1 MSDASYYYDKAFVES
16 ALSGSDDGHRSI
28 IGGMWDELG
37 QLQIDFLVR
46 CGLKPEH
53 TLIDIGCGSFRGGVK
68 FIEYLHPENYY
79 GIDISKEIMDAGYE
93 KEIVQRGLGTR
104 FPRANMHE
112 SHDFGLNAFKAR
124 FDYAIAQSVFSHLP
138 FSYLQQ
144 CLKKIHARMKPG
156 GLFFVTYFD
165 CPPWHDFDQP
175 LRHERGG
182 VTTHPGQDPYHYRAG
197 DLILAA
203 RSGWRVEWLGD
214 WDHPRNQKMAVFR
227 RR

>member
-1 MSDASYYYDKAFVES
+1 MSDASYYYDKGFIES

-37 QLQIDFLVR
+37 QLQIDFLVK

-53 TLIDIGCGSFRGGVK
+53 ALIDIGCGSFRGGVK
-68 FIEYLHPENYY
+68 FIEYLNPENYY
-79 GIDISKEIMDAGYE
+79 GIDISNEIMGAGYE
-93 KEIVQRGLGTR
+93 REIVQRGLDAR
-104 FPRANMHE
+104 FPQTNMRV
-112 SHDFGLNAFKAR
+112 SQDFSIQAFGVR

-138 FSYLQQ
+138 IRYLQQ
-144 CLKKIHARMKPG
+144 CLAKIHTRIKPG
-156 GLFFVTYFD
+156 GLFFATYFD

-175 LRHERGG
+175 RLQERGG
-182 VTTHPGQDPYHYRAG
+182 VTTHPGQDPYHYRTS

-203 RSGWRVEWLGD
+203 RSGWQVEWLGD